1 MVWYVYY
8 NIINQFQYIDAI
20 YRLQVRDQLLTQ
32 IEGMENNIR
41 KEIADPDSNPD
52 DVIAM
57 IKDFTE
63 AVEKTK
69 KHPDELKWDLL
80 NAQAFITSVQTT
92 TGR

>member
-1 MVWYVYY
+1 MLWYC
-8 NIINQFQYIDAI
+8 IINQFQYIDAI
-20 YRLQVRDQLLTQ
+20 YRLQVREQLLAQ

-41 KEIADPDSNPD
+41 KEIIDPDSNPD

-69 KHPDELKWDLL
+69 EHPDELKWDLL

-92 TGR
+92 TGI

>member
-1 MVWYVYY
+1 M
-8 NIINQFQYIDAI
+8 IFLCCF
-20 YRLQVRDQLLTQ
+20 RLQIRNELLAE
-32 IEGMENNIR
+32 IEKMENDIR
-41 KEIADPDSNPD
+41 KEINNPVSNPD

-57 IKDFTE
+57 IKNFTE

-92 TGR
+92 TGMMKHV